1 MRALKWLSSVLLVLG
16 TFACVTTETGQP
28 APSDGGANGGPSRS
42 AYRGELLYENHCLGC
57 HTSVAHIR
65 ENRRAR
71 TPSEV
76 QAWVARWAGEL
87 KLSWTTEEVGDVARF
102 LVRRYYKF
110 DDKSARA
117 RDASQL

>member
-1 MRALKWLSSVLLVLG
+1 MRALKFLLTTLLVLAAAG
-16 TFACVTTETGQP
+16 CVTAESTRPSAEP
-28 APSDGGANGGPSRS
+28 PPSDRGGAGAPSRS

-57 HTSVAHIR
+57 HTSIAHVR
-65 ENRRAR
+65 ENRRAQ
-71 TPSEV
+71 TVSEV

-87 KLSWTTEEVGDVARF
+87 KLAWTTEEVGDVARF

-117 RDASQL
+117 P